1 MAIVTYRGVQYDTK
15 ERNARPTVKVQA
27 HEVYRGVKHDEN
39 VEVRK

>member
-1 MAIVTYRGVQYDTK
+1 MAMVTYSGVKSDTE
-15 ERNARPTVKVQA
+15 ERNTRPIIKVQA